1 MMCTAAASQSP
12 GPFNYMEVRSCFTD
26 SPRLTGPGVCSQIEE
41 AKYWSLS
48 PWRRAPGDSS
58 LSCLLSGHIFPEL
71 CTSQKWTAPFF
82 CWLDGS
88 LGNSTSDGA
97 VLPFQ
102 EVWGRSFCRPL
113 EKLVDIVTEYP
124 SEVEHLFSPSC
135 VSLRRCT
142 GCCGD
147 ERLQCVPVEMA
158 NVTMQLLRMKPE
170 GQVPYVELSFI
181 EHRQCACRPRRDTLK
196 SGRRRRKGR
205 GTRLITL
212 TGLWRLSY

>member
-1 MMCTAAASQSP
+1 MASSSAQHPATKTTYICKCTLRGGWMCPLETAPRMGQHGISWTA
-12 GPFNYMEVRSCFTD
+12 TD
-26 SPRLTGPGVCSQIEE
+26 SPWGG
-41 AKYWSLS
+41 
-48 PWRRAPGDSS
+48 G
-58 LSCLLSGHIFPEL
+58 G
-71 CTSQKWTAPFF
+71 
-82 CWLDGS
+82 GS
-88 LGNSTSDGA
+88 LP

-135 VSLRRCT
+135 VSLQRCT

-147 ERLQCVPVEMA
+147 ERLQCVPVETA
-158 NVTMQLLRMKPE
+158 NITMQLLRMKPE

-181 EHRQCACRPRRDTLK
+181 EHRRCSCRPQRDTLK

-205 GTRLITL
+205 GKKRQDKKRYKDCDLCTVPR
-212 TGLWRLSY
+212 R

>member
-1 MMCTAAASQSP
+1 MAL
-12 GPFNYMEVRSCFTD
+12 G
-26 SPRLTGPGVCSQIEE
+26 LTSVPL
-41 AKYWSLS
+41 SLS
-48 PWRRAPGDSS
+48 LPLPLQR
-58 LSCLLSGHIFPEL
+58 
-71 CTSQKWTAPFF
+71 
-82 CWLDGS
+82 LDGS

-196 SGRRRRKGR
+196 SGRRRHKGR
-205 GTRLITL
+205 GKKRQEKKRSKDCDLCTIPR
-212 TGLWRLSY
+212 R

>member
-1 MMCTAAASQSP
+1 MRLLDGWVRLLAALALP
-12 GPFNYMEVRSCFTD
+12 
-26 SPRLTGPGVCSQIEE
+26 
-41 AKYWSLS
+41 
-48 PWRRAPGDSS
+48 APGA
-58 LSCLLSGHIFPEL
+58 
-71 CTSQKWTAPFF
+71 Q
-82 CWLDGS
+82 WLDGS

-181 EHRQCACRPRRDTLK
+181 EHRQCACRPRGDTLK
-196 SGRRRRKGR
+196 SGSPSFSLLFLQEETQGQR
-205 GTRLITL
+205 
-212 TGLWRLSY
+212 

>member
-1 MMCTAAASQSP
+1 MSIQYKADRTRRGQVLEFEPLETC
-12 GPFNYMEVRSCFTD
+12 
-26 SPRLTGPGVCSQIEE
+26 
-41 AKYWSLS
+41 
-48 PWRRAPGDSS
+48 PWR
-58 LSCLLSGHIFPEL
+58 LITLLPSIWP
-71 CTSQKWTAPFF
+71 
-82 CWLDGS
+82 WLDGS